1 MDRLE
6 ADGVRVVAPDGVDL
20 SAVDDVLVEVLA
32 ELERVAHAPKD
43 RLHPQNGKIHNKD
56 KEVKILLKDGMFHN
70 FIAKVLNNNIS

>member
-1 MDRLE
+1 MTVILTEGLCNEKEFRVSSLFVDVHRLE

-43 RLHPQNGKIHNKD
+43 RIHPQNGKIYND
-56 KEVKILLKDGMFHN
+56 Y
-70 FIAKVLNNNIS
+70 